1 MVQGR
6 AVSAALGF
14 ALATGLLAGAAGAQV
29 LAVDLSSDVPFVLG
43 AGTFGPGAVVTVP
56 AAGPYAVVDLGTL
69 PANANVTAFHEL
81 DDGRRLFSLE
91 SCTALPGGVTA
102 DRDDVVQY
110 DGASYSIFFDG
121 AAAGLPT
128 GARIDA
134 IGWRRQGGV
143 ASLLLSFDVTVAL
156 PGGLTAEDEDVVA
169 WAGGAWALAFDGSA
183 AGISPELDLDGYDRD
198 PVTGT
203 VFASFDGS
211 GRLPGL
217 DFDDDDVLAWDGS
230 TWSLALAGDVVGPS
244 FAAGDLDALA
254 VVTPNIF
261 RDGFESGTTVEWSAA
276 AP

>member
-6 AVSAALGF
+6 AICAALGF
-14 ALATGLLAGAAGAQV
+14 ALATGLLARAAGAQV

-43 AGTFGPGAVVTVP
+43 AGTFGPDAGLAVPT
-56 AAGPYAVVDLGTL
+56 AGPYAVVDLGTL

-81 DDGRRLFSLE
+81 DDGGRLFSLE
-91 SCTALPGGVTA
+91 TFTALPGGVTA

-110 DGASYSIFFDG
+110 DGAGYSVFFDG
-121 AAAGLPT
+121 AAAGVPA

-156 PGGLTAEDEDVVA
+156 PGVTAEDEDVVA
-169 WAGGAWALAFDGSA
+169 WAGGAWTLAFDGSA
-183 AGISPELDLDGYDRD
+183 AGISPELDVDGFDRD

-203 VFASFDGS
+203 VYASFDGS
-211 GRLPGL
+211 GRLSGV
-217 DFDDDDVLAWDGS
+217 DFDDDDVLAWNGS
-230 TWSLALAGDVVGPS
+230 TWTLALAGDLVGPS